1 MKQDIVN
8 IFKERDMRLYF
19 GCGKNHG
26 KLSSPSSDRQL
37 RRGCTLPRAARPRCP
52 VRRASLL
59 PCIARSRCPVRPASP
74 LPRASRVSADV
85 T

>member
-37 RRGCTLPRAARPRCP
+37 RRGCTLPQASRVPAA
-52 VRRASLL
+52 
-59 PCIARSRCPVRPASP
+59 PCRASP
-74 LPRASRVSADV
+74 LPRASRVPAAPCVPRPRRPVRRVSLP